1 MGRPVVHWELSGD
14 VEAESAGGERVAKC
28 QSSRWSAT
36 LRCHPER
43 GLHYPV
49 IPSERSESRDPPK
62 YENVPCSILSGD
74 FRGSFDSAAGRP
86 RSG

>member
-1 MGRPVVHWELSGD
+1 MGRPVVHWELSGY
-14 VEAESAGGERVAKC
+14 VEAESAAYGRVADC
-28 QSSRWSAT
+28 LSSRASGT
-36 LRCHPER
+36 LPCHPER